1 MITKRRSLAML
12 AGLAL
17 LAGCKVIPSGGPSQP
32 RPPADT
38 DSSGLP
44 SDANRHRVAL
54 LVPMTGPNAQVGQAL
69 ANAATMA
76 ILDAD
81 ARAIR
86 LTTYDTAGG
95 AGPAAARAL
104 ADGSRLILGPLA
116 AEEIAP
122 VAAATQPRHVPV
134 IAFANDDRP
143 ATGNPGHGVFVMGS
157 LPAQSIARSVG
168 HVSQQGARR
177 FAALVPAGTYGQQAS
192 AALAASAR
200 ARGGSVTAVETY
212 DRARG
217 SLAIAARRL
226 RARGGFDA
234 VLIAD
239 GPRLAAQAAPLLK
252 ASGAASPRII
262 GTELWSGDGSLMRVP
277 ALRGAVFS
285 AVSDGRFA
293 QFAASYRTRFGA
305 APPRIATLGYDAVL
319 LTVRLS
325 RQWKVGGYLSVD
337 RLTEPDGFLGV
348 DGAFRFKP
356 SGSVERAFEVREI
369 GSEAVRVVSTAP
381 AAFGP

>member
-1 MITKRRSLAML
+1 MFTKRRGLVML

-17 LAGCKVIPSGGPSQP
+17 LAGCKMIPGGGPVSP
-32 RPPADT
+32 RPPADG
-38 DSSGLP
+38 DGGGLP
-44 SDANRHRVAL
+44 ADGNRHRVAL
-54 LVPMTGPNAQVGQAL
+54 LVPMTGPNATVGQSL

-76 ILDAD
+76 LLDAD
-81 ARAIR
+81 ARTIR
-86 LTTYDTAGG
+86 LTTYDTATGV
-95 AGPAAARAL
+95 GPAAAKAL

-116 AEEIAP
+116 AEDIPA
-122 VAAATQPRHVPV
+122 VAATAQPSRVPV
-134 IAFANDDRP
+134 IAFANDDRAATSNP
-143 ATGNPGHGVFVMGS
+143 ARGIFVMGT
-157 LPAQSIARSVG
+157 LPAQSIARTVA
-168 HVSQQGARR
+168 QARQLGATR

-200 ARGGSVTAVETY
+200 ARGGSVAAVETY

-226 RARGGFDA
+226 RARGGYDA

-252 ASGAASPRII
+252 PSGAASPRLL
-262 GTELWSGDGSLMRVP
+262 GTELWSGDASLMTVP
-277 ALRGAVFS
+277 ALRGALFS
-285 AVSDGRFA
+285 ALSDHRFA
-293 QFAASYRTRFGA
+293 QFAASYRTRFGT
-305 APPRIATLGYDAVL
+305 APPRAATMGYDAVL

-325 RQWKVGGYLSVD
+325 REWKPGTPLPLA

-348 DGAFRFKP
+348 DGPFRFTP
-356 SGSVERAFEVREI
+356 AGSVERAFEVREI
-369 GSEAVRVVSTAP
+369 GAERIRVISSPP